1 MNKLLAGTAM
11 GTLAVL
17 AWAGDAQ
24 AGFINSFGWVSTEAI
39 VSSATG
45 GSPASLALA
54 TCHMGAAAC
63 TAANADVTFTTN
75 GIDFSDNPVPPAPYH
90 RRVVGSNPN
99 PKTGLPFHN
108 GVTGATAMDPT
119 LWQFTGTAHFTA
131 GEKFSFK
138 HDDGVTMIVNGVTQ
152 VSQAGPTSPTTTTAT
167 YSGATGN
174 FSFDIV
180 YAECCGGPQVL
191 KPPWSGLK
199 THQSRNRP
207 PSLCSVPPWR
217 ASASSCADAA
227 KPREEPQHDR

>member
-1 MNKLLAGTAM
+1 MNKLLAGTAV

-24 AGFINSFGWVSTEAI
+24 AGFINALGWVSTEAI

-45 GSPASLALA
+45 ASPASLALG
-54 TCHMGAAAC
+54 TCHMGTAAC

-75 GIDFSDNPVPPAPYH
+75 GIDFSDNPVPPAPLTI
-90 RRVVGSNPN
+90 GGWLASNPN
-99 PKTGLPFHN
+99 PKTGLAFHH
-108 GVTGATAMDPT
+108 GVMGATAMDPS

-131 GEKFSFK
+131 GETFTFK

-152 VSQAGPTSPTTTTAT
+152 VSQPGQTAPATTTAT

-174 FSFDIV
+174 FGFDIV

-191 KPPWSGLK
+191 QTTLVGPLVPTPEPASLALLGSALAGLGAVMRRRRK
-199 THQSRNRP
+199 TG
-207 PSLCSVPPWR
+207 
-217 ASASSCADAA
+217 
-227 KPREEPQHDR
+227 

>member
-1 MNKLLAGTAM
+1 MNKLLAGTAL

-54 TCHMGAAAC
+54 TCHMGTAAC

-75 GIDFSDNPVPPAPYH
+75 GIDFDSRPAA
-90 RRVVGSNPN
+90 GTNISMWLASNPN
-99 PKTGLPFHN
+99 AKTGLAFHN
-108 GVTGATAMDPT
+108 GVTGAAPMDPT

-131 GEKFSFK
+131 GEKFTFE

-152 VSQAGPTSPTTTTAT
+152 VSQPGPTAPITTTAT
-167 YSGATGN
+167 YSGVTGN
-174 FSFDIV
+174 FGFNIV
-180 YAECCGGPQVL
+180 YAECCTPPAVLETTLVGPLVPTPEPASL
-191 KPPWSGLK
+191 ALLGSALAGFGAVMRRRRK
-199 THQSRNRP
+199 TG
-207 PSLCSVPPWR
+207 
-217 ASASSCADAA
+217 
-227 KPREEPQHDR
+227 